1 MDERRDGSLSGGSPI
16 PSASSASGSALA
28 PEARTELA
36 MLATEVAASGR
47 LQDPEALRL
56 LLPLLERDLAEYP
69 PELVVAAIREHRR
82 RSPFWPALSDLVT
95 IMEELEAEQ
104 ERRLRRA
111 RQVWLPESDER
122 FQRAEVARKAI
133 EGRGF
138 PRVQKPGNVE
148 YGWWFEREALAGW
161 LRKAE
166 ELEESGAA

>member
-1 MDERRDGSLSGGSPI
+1 MDESWDGSLSGGSPT
-16 PSASSASGSALA
+16 PSASSANGSALA

-95 IMEELEAEQ
+95 IMEEMRGEME
-104 ERRLRRA
+104 LRRA
-111 RQVWLPESDER
+111 RERVWLPESDER
-122 FQRAEVARKAI
+122 FQRADAAREAI

-138 PRVQKPGNVE
+138 PRVQRPGSVE
-148 YGWWFEREALAGW
+148 YGWWFEREALAEW
-161 LRKAE
+161 LRKAA